1 MFFFTT
7 FIKYKQPKIMRI
19 FLLSA
24 AMLFAANFFGQS
36 HLCGSTEAQN
46 EWFAK
51 HPELKAQFDKL
62 QQEASD
68 LDKEQYKTGY
78 KQSSL
83 LQKSASTSAAPIYTI
98 PVVFHILHQG
108 GTENITD
115 AQVIDAVKILSRDYN
130 RLNADTSV
138 VVPQFTNNIGNPKVQ
153 FELATIDPNGN
164 CTNGIIRHWD
174 PKTAWTSGFGDYIYS
189 WPRAKYLNVY
199 VVKTIASG
207 AAGYTYLPGSGVP
220 AAVDA
225 IVILSNYVGSIG
237 TGNVGTSRAL
247 THEVGHWLNLPHV
260 WGGTNQPGVACGDE
274 GVSDTPVTKGFS
286 TCALTNAIIC
296 TPGITENV
304 QNYMDYSYC
313 SRMFTT
319 GQAVRMNN
327 ALNSATAQRNNLS
340 TPANLLATGVT
351 TTTTNCIPFINIS
364 ALPST
369 TVCSG
374 ATLSLVSFTSNA
386 TPSSFL
392 WTAGSGVVFAN
403 SSAPATTATFN
414 TVGTVTV
421 NCVASTSSGSN
432 NQTIVVT
439 VLNGVTEITSANSE
453 SFEAATL
460 PNFWSLISPTNPTYK
475 WDITNLSGSNGV
487 QSMFVQAETFPANA
501 EAILESPLYDFLNN
515 QGALYTFKYAYARF
529 DANNKDQFKVQASK
543 DCGGTWSDIWVPTT
557 AALAAGSGGTSS
569 TLFTPSASSW
579 IQYDLTAH
587 PNFVN
592 FLNYNNVLIRFYFK
606 EDVGGTGNGNRM
618 FLDEINFDTPNGI
631 NELTQAIGLT
641 VYPNP
646 TNYAFNLKFNL
657 SNEANVSY
665 KLTSVTG
672 ATILNVAAKDF
683 SAGAHEIKINEN
695 NKLAQGIYFLNF
707 EMNGIKMTKKVIIN

>member
-1 MFFFTT
+1 
-7 FIKYKQPKIMRI
+7 MRI
-19 FLLSA
+19 FLFSA

-46 EWFAK
+46 DWFAK
-51 HPELKAQFDKL
+51 HPELKVQFDKL

-68 LDKEQYKTGY
+68 LDAEQYKTGY
-78 KQSSL
+78 KQSNL
-83 LQKSASTSAAPIYTI
+83 LQKSASAAAPIYTI
-98 PVVFHILHQG
+98 PIVFHILHQG
-108 GTENITD
+108 GTECISD
-115 AQVIDAVKILSRDYN
+115 AQVIDAVKILTRDYN
-130 RLNADTSV
+130 KQNADTSV
-138 VVPQFTNNIGNPKVQ
+138 VVPQFTNSIGNAQIQ

-174 PKTAWTSGFGDYIYS
+174 AKTNWTSNTFGDYTYS
-189 WPRAKYLNVY
+189 WPRNKYLNVY
-199 VVKTIASG
+199 VVKTISSG

-220 AAVDA
+220 AAADA
-225 IVILSNYVGSIG
+225 IVILSTYVGSTG

-260 WGGTNQPGVACGDE
+260 WGGTNQPGVACGND
-274 GVSDTPVTKGFS
+274 GVSDTPITKGFTS
-286 TCALTNAIIC
+286 CALTNAIIC
-296 TPGITENV
+296 NTGITENV

-313 SRMFTT
+313 SRMFTI
-319 GQAVRMNN
+319 GQAVRMNT
-327 ALNSATAQRNNLS
+327 ALNSTTAQRNNLS
-340 TPANLLATGVT
+340 SPSNLAATGIT
-351 TTTTNCIPFINIS
+351 TGTSNCIPYLDIS

-374 ATLSLVSFTSNA
+374 SSLSLVSFTSNA
-386 TPSSFL
+386 IPSSFL
-392 WTAGSGVVFAN
+392 WTAGSGVVIGNAA
-403 SSAPATTATFN
+403 APATTATFN

-421 NCVASTSSGSN
+421 NCLVSTASGSDN
-432 NQTIVVT
+432 KTIVVT
-439 VLNGVTEITSANSE
+439 VLNGVTEISSANAE
-453 SFEAATL
+453 SFETGAL
-460 PNFWSLISPTNPTYK
+460 PTFWSLISPTSPSYK
-475 WDITNLSGSNGV
+475 WDINTFASSHGSHCMYVN
-487 QSMFVQAETFPANA
+487 AETFPANT

-557 AALAAGSGGTSS
+557 SALAAGSGGTSS
-569 TLFTPSASSW
+569 SLFTPSATQW

-606 EDVGGTGNGNRM
+606 EDVGGVGNGNRM
-618 FLDEINFDTPNGI
+618 YLDEINFDTPNGI
-631 NELTQAIGLT
+631 NEITQAIGLS

-646 TNYAFNLKFNL
+646 TNSSFNLKFNL
-657 SNEANVSY
+657 SNEATISY

-672 ATILNVAAKDF
+672 ASILDVTAKDF
-683 SAGAHEIKINEN
+683 STGTHEIKINES